1 MADPRPAATTSTD
14 ATVLA
19 DDLAVFASARLID
32 TGVRIG
38 AVSFA
43 PDDRGRGLGDGRT
56 VSGWSLFVGDETDE
70 ELEDPERI
78 RMPTLS
84 WILERDPGLADL
96 TDAHD
101 ATAGFWVREDDGAW
115 RRVPD

>member
-1 MADPRPAATTSTD
+1 MAEERQPATTATD

-19 DDLAVFASARLID
+19 EDLAVFASARLID
-32 TGVRIG
+32 TGARVG

-56 VSGWSLFVGDETDE
+56 VSGWSVFVGDETDE

-78 RMPTLS
+78 RMPTLARV
-84 WILERDPGLADL
+84 LERDPGLADL

-101 ATAGFWVREDDGAW
+101 ATAGFWVRQADGSW
-115 RRVPD
+115 RRVTG